1 MVGKEPQGALLV
13 MNSCQDQRAQL
24 SAIVTKGEKME
35 GNQQFNLRWNNHT
48 NNILQVFMEHLSS
61 EQLVDVTLSCQ
72 GRFVKAHRMILSAC
86 SPYFQELFKHHTAK
100 HPVVILNGIKCED
113 LQMII
118 KFMYHGEIRVQ
129 ETELDD
135 LLAAAETLQIKGLSN
150 VRNKYEKGE
159 IQSQNV
165 KKNSVPPQENN
176 TRKKVAPQVLDNSR
190 KATKSTEKNK
200 LPPTEPPRVRKRRKM
215 SHTINELAK
224 ETVFTSNG
232 AVCLNPQSVRTETD
246 PVVPMVVYFFQIKV
260 EPPDIKDVSDEDESH
275 SPSSSEVKTLRIK
288 GKGKPAGQKAVI
300 IRDKA
305 RVPDKIPRPPNAF
318 MIFANEWRRK
328 MAFKYPNESNKE
340 ISVRLGVMWKGLD
353 FHAKN
358 AYFASAKKADEDHKR
373 KYPGYYYSPKEARL
387 RKNLKQDLMLARCL
401 PTNIRDIDAARLVKV
416 FINVDE
422 HQGNMARISPKN
434 KDNDGDHDQDEDGCK
449 NEDHDG
455 DEDDPLQPDKLVE
468 KMQLSD
474 EDKDN
479 VYLTSISTP

>member
-1 MVGKEPQGALLV
+1 

-24 SAIVTKGEKME
+24 SSIVTKGENME

-72 GRFVKAHRMILSAC
+72 GQFVKAHRMILSAC

-129 ETELDD
+129 EAELDD

-165 KKNSVPPQENN
+165 KKNSVPTQENN
-176 TRKKVAPQVLDNSR
+176 ARKKATPQVLDSSR
-190 KATKSTEKNK
+190 KSTKSTEKNK

-232 AVCLNPQSVRTETD
+232 VVCLNPQSVGNETD
-246 PVVPMVVYFFQIKV
+246 PVIPMIKV

-288 GKGKPAGQKAVI
+288 GKGKPTGQKAVI
-300 IRDKA
+300 VRDKA

-387 RKNLKQDLMLARCL
+387 RKNLKQDLMMARCL
-401 PTNIRDIDAARLVKV
+401 PTNIREIDAARLVKV

-422 HQGNMARISPKN
+422 QQGNMAPISPKN
-434 KDNDGDHDQDEDGCK
+434 KNNDGDENGDKDGCD

-455 DEDDPLQPDKLVE
+455 GENDLPKPDKLIE
-468 KMQLSD
+468 KLLD
-474 EDKDN
+474 EEKDN
-479 VYLTSISTP
+479 VCLTSVSTP